1 MTNINHKHFGNSLL
15 EIKTIGYLLDKLSKD
30 VIDLNPVFQRDY
42 VWDIGLEKE
51 FITTAYNGGDIG
63 RIILNRKTVD
73 GDTKWLCVDGKQKL
87 TALKKFKE
95 NKFRAN
101 VGEWGKENPV
111 FFREMSKEQ
120 REQLKDAQIPIR
132 MYIEMSEEKQSDLFK
147 VIQNGKALE
156 NGELVNGTN
165 NDSSK
170 FIRKLRKNIPR
181 GFFTP
186 GDKKRMKES
195 DSLCRF
201 VYLCVIANEKVVAS
215 PEYQTFHKPE
225 KCSDWVLDTTIKK
238 EQKERTLK
246 SFRRL
251 TDFIE
256 DGGSVSEKKAATFVY
271 LAHFVYIHEKK
282 LDDIGKKQRNKVI
295 ETLKNRVVQNL
306 GGNKNTNYYLRLFLD
321 SHIKTVKEILEELD
335 P

>member
-1 MTNINHKHFGNSLL
+1 MSNINYKHFGNSLL
-15 EIKTIGYLLDKLSKD
+15 EIKTLGYLLDKLSKD
-30 VIDLNPVFQRDY
+30 VIDLDPVFQRNY
-42 VWDIGLEKE
+42 VWDAGLEKE
-51 FITTAYNGGDIG
+51 FIATAYHGGDIG
-63 RIILNRKTVD
+63 RIILNRKTSD
-73 GDTKWLCVDGKQKL
+73 GEIKWLCVDGKQKL

-101 VGEWGKENPV
+101 IGEWGEGKPIL
-111 FFREMSKEQ
+111 FREMSKEQ
-120 REQLKDAQIPIR
+120 RDQLEDARIPIR
-132 MYIEMSEEKQSDLFK
+132 VYNEMSEEKQSDLFK
-147 VIQNGKALE
+147 VIQNGKTLE

-170 FIRKLRKNIPR
+170 LIRKLRKNVPH

-186 GDKKRMKES
+186 GDEKRMKES

-201 VYLCVIANEKVVAS
+201 VYLCVIANEKVVSS

-225 KCSDWVLDTTIKK
+225 KCSDWLLRTTIKK
-238 EQKERTLK
+238 KQKERTVK
-246 SFRRL
+246 TFKRI

-256 DGGSVSEKKAATFVY
+256 EGGSVSGKKAATFVY
-271 LAHFVYIHEKK
+271 LAHLVYIYEKK

-295 ETLKNRVVQNL
+295 ENLKKRVVRNL
-306 GGNKNTNYYLRLFLD
+306 GGNNNTNYYLRSFLD

-335 P
+335 S